1 MSLPPPPARSRAL
14 IVGLG
19 AYDELGQNWRL
30 DGSIV
35 DAQRLREVLHVDFRI
50 PLDRIT
56 LFLAPTDPT
65 QLAALG
71 AREFSRDAL
80 DKFLEHELAPDPDGG
95 TLLVC
100 WSGHGCWTPHD
111 NVLHLISSD
120 ATAGQWRSINFQR
133 LANMLIGAPY
143 AHFSHQV
150 LLVSTCRSTIDAAP
164 NALNLAVAAPDP
176 LRAVRQCQLYACA
189 EGQTARQTAG
199 EGSLLVREVV
209 AGLRQAA
216 AAQPLAPG
224 SAQPAAWPDF
234 VALAVRARDAVLQ
247 ASGGLQSPAVFA
259 TGWDRGT
266 LAGPA
271 GPAAPPLLDS
281 LRQLNWPPER
291 LAQQALR
298 CLGAHSAWPGDHSLA
313 DPQGL
318 VAFLD
323 DQPQAR
329 GWPPLTEFVHRLL
342 AAGAQS
348 PALQR
353 WLNLHSSAAEQQR
366 LADFRVQQRLGHV
379 LQIWHDAAGH
389 SLKAALFDADNQ
401 QLADAWDKDIG
412 LPLEPAGPQAAIGAW
427 VERALATLGAGGAGG
442 DSAAGAGA
450 AGLPLVLE
458 LCLPR
463 DWLAQDLDR
472 AAVPVNGRSVVLNQ
486 GLAALLRCTD
496 RLKAPDILSTLTLL
510 APGVLARA
518 VRSSAVVRWA
528 EPGDNRGTLLRG
540 LFKPQDDVPAW
551 IGLRSPADPQSMSQ
565 WQICLDGPAPAL
577 FWLRPEVPVGGRA
590 AVEEELSHLLRHA
603 AGDLPFQVLPWR
615 LQQIGCDSEQVAL
628 LIDDPRRLPP
638 WAAKV
643 GQPLP
648 SPTTPARGPAA

>member
-1 MSLPPPPARSRAL
+1 MSTPPPPSRSRAL

-19 AYDELGQNWRL
+19 AYDALGKSWRL
-30 DGSIV
+30 DGSIE
-35 DAQRLREVLHVDFRI
+35 DALRLRDVLHVDFCI
-50 PLDRIT
+50 PLNRIT
-56 LFLAPTDPT
+56 LFLAPTDSA

-71 AREFSRDAL
+71 ALEFSRDEL
-80 DKFLEHELAPDPDGG
+80 DKYLEKEIARDPEGG

-100 WSGHGCWTPHD
+100 WSGHGCYTPHD
-111 NVLHLISSD
+111 NVLHLISPD
-120 ATAGQWRSINFQR
+120 ATAGQLRSIDFQR
-133 LANMLIGAPY
+133 LANMLIGKPF

-150 LLVSTCRSTIDAAP
+150 LLVSTCRSPIDAAAP
-164 NALNLAVAAPDP
+164 NALSMAVAAPDP

-216 AAQPLAPG
+216 TAQRAALAP
-224 SAQPAAWPDF
+224 AQGCTEAVAQALVWPDF
-234 VALAVRARDAVLQ
+234 VALAVQARDAVLQ

-271 GPAAPPLLDS
+271 GPATPPLVDS
-281 LRQLNWPPER
+281 LRALKWPPQR

-298 CLGAHSAWPGDHSLA
+298 CLGADSAWPDDDRLGDL
-313 DPQGL
+313 QGL

-348 PALQR
+348 TALQR
-353 WLNLHSSAAEQQR
+353 WLDLHSSADEQKR
-366 LADFRVQQRLGHV
+366 VADFCAHQRLGHV
-379 LQIWHDAAGH
+379 LQIWHDAIGH
-389 SLKAALFDADNQ
+389 SLKAALFDADNHL
-401 QLADAWDKDIG
+401 LADAWDKDSS
-412 LPLEPAGPQAAIGAW
+412 LPLEPGGPQAAIGAW
-427 VERALATLGAGGAGG
+427 IERARLTLRETAPAPE
-442 DSAAGAGA
+442 
-450 AGLPLVLE
+450 LPLVLE
-458 LCLPR
+458 LCVPR

-472 AAVPVNGRSVVLNQ
+472 ATVPVSGRNVVLNQ
-486 GLAALLRCTD
+486 DLAALLRCSD
-496 RLKAPDILSTLTLL
+496 RLKVQDTLSTLNLL

-528 EPGDNRGTLLRG
+528 DPGDDRSRLLRG

-551 IGLRSPADPQSMSQ
+551 IGLRPPADPQSGPQ
-565 WQICLDGPAPAL
+565 WQICLDGLAPAL
-577 FWLRPEVPVGGRA
+577 FWLRPDVAGAGRA
-590 AVEEELSHLLRHA
+590 AVEAELSPLLRQA
-603 AGDLPFQVLPWR
+603 AGDLPQQLLAWR
-615 LQQIGCDSEQVAL
+615 HQQIGCDSEHVAL
-628 LIDDPRRLPP
+628 LIDDPRRPPRWTDQLGRSLPT
-638 WAAKV
+638 
-643 GQPLP
+643 LP
-648 SPTTPARGPAA
+648 RGPAT